1 MAEPVIDSL
10 YTNLPDNSR
19 SGRSE
24 KKETP
29 AEEKRVEKI
38 VKGKVTV
45 KKNEMRR
52 LTDIFI
58 LEDVSKVKD
67 YIIHDVLIPT
77 IKETI
82 YDVIVN
88 SLDISLFGGR
98 SSGSKRSRR
107 PTADKVSYTDY
118 GSMSRSEERTRSA
131 RTSSVY
137 SYDDIVIPTRGEA
150 EAVLER
156 MDELLETYEQVRV
169 ADLYELV
176 GITGEYTDNKYGW
189 VNLQNADV
197 VRVRNGYKIKLPRA
211 MPLR

>member
-10 YTNLPDNSR
+10 YANLPDNSR

-24 KKETP
+24 NKPAP

-52 LTDIFI
+52 FTDIFI
-58 LEDVSKVKD
+58 LEDISKVKD

-77 IKETI
+77 LKETI
-82 YDVIVN
+82 YDIVTN

-98 SSGSKRSRR
+98 GSSSKRSRR
-107 PTADKVSYTDY
+107 STADTVSYTNY
-118 GSMSRSEERTRSA
+118 GSMNRSDDRGRRTRP
-131 RTSSVY
+131 TIY

-176 GITGEYTDNKYGW
+176 GVTGEYTDNKYGW

-211 MPLR
+211 VPLH

>member
-1 MAEPVIDSL
+1 MAEPVMDPL
-10 YTNLPDNSR
+10 YGNLPDNSR
-19 SGRSE
+19 AGRSE
-24 KKETP
+24 KKQAP
-29 AEEKRVEKI
+29 VEEKRVEKI

-82 YDVIVN
+82 YDIVTN

-98 SSGSKRSRR
+98 SSGSKRAKR
-107 PTADKVSYTDY
+107 PTADRVSFRDYNGVSRGEDRPYT
-118 GSMSRSEERTRSA
+118 G
-131 RTSSVY
+131 RTSTIY

-156 MDELLETYEQVRV
+156 MDELLDTYEQVRV

-211 MPLR
+211 VALR

>member
-1 MAEPVIDSL
+1 MAEPVMDPL
-10 YTNLPDNSR
+10 YGNLPDNSHA
-19 SGRSE
+19 GRNE
-24 KKETP
+24 KKQAP
-29 AEEKRVEKI
+29 VEEKRVEKI

-67 YIIHDVLIPT
+67 YIVHDVLIPT

-82 YDVIVN
+82 YDIVTN

-98 SSGSKRSRR
+98 SRGSKRAKR
-107 PTADKVSYTDY
+107 PTADRVSFRDYNGVSRGEDRPYT
-118 GSMSRSEERTRSA
+118 G
-131 RTSSVY
+131 RTSTIY

-197 VRVRNGYKIKLPRA
+197 VRVRNGWKIKLPRA
-211 MPLR
+211 VALR

>member
-10 YTNLPDNSR
+10 YANLPDNSR
-19 SGRSE
+19 AGRSE
-24 KKETP
+24 NKP
-29 AEEKRVEKI
+29 APVEEKRAEKI

-45 KKNEMRR
+45 KKNEIRR

-77 IKETI
+77 LKETI
-82 YDVIVN
+82 YDIVTN

-98 SSGSKRSRR
+98 GSSSKRSRR

-118 GSMSRSEERTRSA
+118 GSMSRSDDRGHNTRA
-131 RTSSVY
+131 SSVY

-176 GITGEYTDNKYGW
+176 GVTGEYTDNKYGW

-211 MPLR
+211 VPLR

>member
-1 MAEPVIDSL
+1 MAEPVMDPL
-10 YTNLPDNSR
+10 YGNLPDNSH

-24 KKETP
+24 KKQAP
-29 AEEKRVEKI
+29 VEEKRVEKI

-67 YIIHDVLIPT
+67 YIFHDVLIPT

-82 YDVIVN
+82 YDIIVN

-98 SSGSKRSRR
+98 SGDSKRSKRS
-107 PTADKVSYTDY
+107 TADRVSYRDY
-118 GSMSRSEERTRSA
+118 GSISRGNDRAYTSRSNT
-131 RTSSVY
+131 VY

-176 GITGEYTDNKYGW
+176 GITGEYTDNKHGW

-211 MPLR
+211 VPLR